1 MGDRQG
7 GVLALV
13 AVVCVALAA
22 GAGYALGHS
31 GGPDVGEAKAAG
43 ERAGQ
48 TRALAD
54 KHSYR
59 VGYAQGRRAGYRQA
73 YRSAYRI
80 AVARARKAGQ

>member
-7 GVLALV
+7 GALALV
-13 AVVCVALAA
+13 AVVCVAVAA
-22 GAGYALGHS
+22 GGGYALGRS
-31 GGPDVGEAKAAG
+31 GGPDIGKAKAAG
-43 ERAGQ
+43 ERAG
-48 TRALAD
+48 RARAVAD

-80 AVARARKAGQ
+80 ALARARRSGQ